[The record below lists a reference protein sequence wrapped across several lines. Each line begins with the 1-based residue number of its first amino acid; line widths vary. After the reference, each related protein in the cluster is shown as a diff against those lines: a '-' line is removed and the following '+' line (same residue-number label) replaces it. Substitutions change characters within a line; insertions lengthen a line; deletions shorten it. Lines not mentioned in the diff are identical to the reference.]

1 MHKLI
6 AFILL
11 LVASLIS
18 ILITHQQTKKSY
30 YAVGKN
36 DGAIEANLGTM
47 KQLIT
52 IQQSI
57 PNCKSE
63 DIKKENLIVAVKSKS
78 IHANASGDFAISLC
92 AAP

>member
-1 MHKLI
+1 MRKLT

-11 LVASLIS
+11 FVALLIS
-18 ILITHQQTKKSY
+18 TLITYQQTKKSY
-30 YAVGKN
+30 HAVGKN
-36 DGAIEANLGTM
+36 DGAIEANIETM

-78 IHANASGDFAISLC
+78 IYANASGNTAISLC